1 MMTWKSFGYIYRLYR
16 VRRIR
21 VDHKVPVTIAGLL
34 LLPVLLLSINYVQCS
49 VITEWSAGRF
59 TAITQIVGIIVIIVF
74 QHSLSDCEL

>member
-1 MMTWKSFGYIYRLYR
+1 MMTWKSFGHIYRLYR

-49 VITEWSAGRF
+49 VITEW
-59 TAITQIVGIIVIIVF
+59 
-74 QHSLSDCEL
+74 